1 MSIPVLFIHG
11 ITEIGGAERELLLIL
26 EHLRKQGYGPVV
38 VCPDTGPL
46 VEELE
51 RLGIEMRYVPLPP
64 WRKILAYPKR
74 ARAIRRLRDVI
85 TEIRPALIHVNDI
98 WWVPHSL
105 RASSGSGVPILAHVR
120 QEIEPPK
127 VHRYGLDR
135 ADVVLPMSRH
145 IQQSLEA
152 GGVPGR
158 RLLTLYSALDMTRVP
173 QQEDGRRRG
182 RRFGIPDDVP
192 LIGTVANLFPRKGYE
207 VILKALPKILTS
219 CPTMQYVLIG
229 QGGSGYE
236 RTLRSLV
243 RTLGLENNVRFV
255 GFQKEVY
262 SCLAAMDIYVHPA
275 LMEGFGIAMLEAMA
289 MEKPIVASRVGGIPE
304 VVEDGVTGLL
314 VPPGDPSALALALMR
329 LLEEPHTRERMGR
342 AGRERLETHFTAEQ
356 IMSTLRTLY
365 AEISTRQDV
374 GKTRGNTGG
383 SPYPVSE

>member
-1 MSIPVLFIHG
+1 MAVPVLFIHG
-11 ITEIGGAERELLLIL
+11 ITQIGGAERELLLIL
-26 EHLRKQGYGPVV
+26 EHLERQSYAPVM
-38 VCPDTGPL
+38 VCPDKGPL
-46 VEELE
+46 VDELN

-64 WRKILAYPKR
+64 WRKVLAYPKR
-74 ARAIRRLRDVI
+74 ARSIRQLQDVI
-85 TEIRPALIHVNDI
+85 REIHPALIHVNDI

-105 RASSGSGVPILAHVR
+105 RANSGLGVPILAHVR
-120 QEIEPPK
+120 QEIEPRK

-173 QQEDGRRRG
+173 QREDGRRRG

-207 VILKALPKILTS
+207 VILKALPKILVS
-219 CPTMQYVLIG
+219 FPTMQYVIIG

-236 RTLRSLV
+236 RSLRSLV
-243 RTLGLENNVRFV
+243 GNLGLEKTVHFV

-314 VPPGDPSALALALMR
+314 VPPGDPEALASAVLR
-329 LLEEPHTRERMGR
+329 LVRDPNSRQFMGR
-342 AGRERLETHFTAEQ
+342 AGKQRLQAHFTVEQ
-356 IMSTLRTLY
+356 IMKKLQFLY
-365 AEISTRQDV
+365 TRVVPSGNSMQSQRERAPFTE
-374 GKTRGNTGG
+374 KRG
-383 SPYPVSE
+383 